1 MRRRSIIHNSLFI
14 RCSLGKHAAAICK
27 LSLSHRWG
35 SAFRSIL
42 DMNHYYDCLIEVDC
56 SYVNSGNS
64 NTTSSSSSYISH
76 SYNRVAA
83 IMNESIG
90 NKKSNDVSISSLSYS
105 PSAVSSASSTSSS
118 TTTSSFLCHRSVLS
132 VRSHYLCGYIKA
144 HMRELQRNSIQYLN
158 YNNHHENQHQQNND
172 NNNVSNNNN
181 DIITTSITL
190 PSIYAN
196 HITIKALL
204 NYFYTD
210 RIQILHHKKK
220 DFFNLAQDLNIHH
233 LLSILSDQWYQ
244 HNHFYYS
251 SSISSSSSSSIANN
265 NNIHY
270 CNDDLTSTFL
280 NDMLCLYDSQLYCD
294 IIFVIPKTT
303 NYDSHFDHDLHGR
316 HYHSEY
322 HHKFDHHDYS
332 HYLYAHKFI
341 ICSRMP
347 YFQGLLS
354 GKFIESSHKV
364 IVSSSTTTSNHHQN
378 HFHCNV
384 KKDDVNTHDDDKRD
398 NNDGKYDVDSSD
410 VDNSDDKVI
419 HSVATVVDLSGI
431 MMEGYEWRLLVM
443 IIKYCYVGH
452 FKSEDDSGEC
462 LSSHY
467 YHQKYL

>member
-42 DMNHYYDCLIEVDC
+42 DMNHHYDCLIEVDC
-56 SYVNSGNS
+56 SYINSGNS
-64 NTTSSSSSYISH
+64 NTNSSSYISH

-90 NKKSNDVSISSLSYS
+90 NKKSNDVSISSLSSLPYS
-105 PSAVSSASSTSSS
+105 SSAVSSASSSSS
-118 TTTSSFLCHRSVLS
+118 TTTSSSFLCHRSVLS

-144 HMRELQRNSIQYLN
+144 HMREIQRNSIQHLN
-158 YNNHHENQHQQNND
+158 YYNHHENQHQQNND
-172 NNNVSNNNN
+172 NNDVSCNN
-181 DIITTSITL
+181 DIITTSISL

-244 HNHFYYS
+244 HNHFYSS
-251 SSISSSSSSSIANN
+251 SSISSSSSSIANNNN

-280 NDMLCLYDSQLYCD
+280 NDLLCLYDSQLYCD
-294 IIFVIPKTT
+294 IIFVIPKAN
-303 NYDSHFDHDLHGR
+303 NYHSHFDHDLHGH

-322 HHKFDHHDYS
+322 HHQFNHHDYS

-364 IVSSSTTTSNHHQN
+364 IISSSTSTTNHHQN
-378 HFHCNV
+378 HFYCNI
-384 KKDDVNTHDDDKRD
+384 KNDDVNTHDDDKRD
-398 NNDGKYDVDSSD
+398 NNDGKYEDIYDVDS
-410 VDNSDDKVI
+410 SDDKVI

-462 LSSHY
+462 LSSHH
-467 YHQKYL
+467 YHQNNL